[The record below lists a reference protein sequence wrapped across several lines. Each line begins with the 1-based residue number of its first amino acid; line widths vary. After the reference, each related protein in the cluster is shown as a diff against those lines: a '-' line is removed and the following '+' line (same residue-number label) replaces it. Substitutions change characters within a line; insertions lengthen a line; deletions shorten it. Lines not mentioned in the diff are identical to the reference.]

1 MDEST
6 TGDDLLAALG
16 RPYRP
21 LLERFGSRHAELL
34 RGVAAASPVR
44 LVAEPCGDGRWTV
57 SIAALD
63 AVGVLVVIA
72 GVFAGR
78 RIDIRNGDV
87 FSLRPKPAAPSA
99 SSRPGPRSPR
109 RQAQPPRGNRGGRI
123 LDIFEVETSAHV
135 DAAFWKDVEQELA
148 ALVSLLAQG
157 EATAAIERVALGVSE
172 SVAGLTQGEDPL
184 LPISVTLENHD
195 DATATEL
202 RLHAS
207 DTPAFLFEFAS
218 ALTLLDVD
226 IERVRIR
233 TLYGDAQNTF
243 WVTDANGSKIED
255 PSRIQELRVATALI
269 KQFSHLLPRSANP
282 AQALQQFTKLASDTL
297 RRPDWTATLESLG
310 SGDVLRTLADMMG
323 VSSFLWE
330 DFLRLQHENLFPI
343 LSDIPGLEIAKD
355 RAQLGR
361 EFASELEG
369 SDGDEAKRALN
380 GCKDREMF
388 RIDLRHVTRRIDLED
403 FSAELTDLAEATVAA
418 AADLCWRALR
428 ARHGTPT
435 WPWCVCGA
443 GKLGGRELGYASD
456 IELVFVCDP
465 DAESDADSKIVFA
478 AFAQQFLKTLEAR
491 QNGVFEIDL
500 RLRPF
505 GESGPLTSTL
515 ETFRSY
521 YRAEGQAHQFER
533 LSLVK
538 LRPIAGDRDLGKRI
552 EAVRDGPAGAPG
564 PGARPAGDDQ
574 RQVQPGRPGRRRV
587 LHPVAPDRAG
597 SLPPRAADDQHPRR
611 RGAPRESRRA
621 RGASRRADHGVVS
634 LPPAA
639 DRRAARGTRQGEGRH
654 GSGGLDPR
662 VRLPDPSTRI
672 RIARGA
678 RSRRR
683 AVDGG
688 RPRPLVL
695 TRAPRAST
703 APCQRGFAALARSPR
718 S

>member
-255 PSRIQELRVATALI
+255 PTRIQELRVATALI

-343 LSDIPGLEIAKD
+343 LSDIPGLEVAKD

-552 EAVRDGPAGAPG
+552 EAVRDGFVYSGEPIDLDNIRHLRERQ
-564 PGARPAGDDQ
+564 AREL
-574 RQVQPGRPGRRRV
+574 VQPGTINAKYSPGGLV
-587 LHPVAPDRAG
+587 DVEYFI
-597 SLPPRAADDQHPRR
+597 Q
-611 RGAPRESRRA
+611 SRQIEL
-621 RGASRRADHGVVS
+621 GASHLELRTTSTHDAVARLANLGALEARLAERITESYRFLRRLIDALRAVRGRAKDVTV
-634 LPPAA
+634 PAA
-639 DRRAARGTRQGEGRH
+639 
-654 GSGGLDPR
+654 
-662 VRLPDPSTRI
+662 STREF
-672 RIARGA
+672 
-678 RSRRR
+678 
-683 AVDGG
+683 DY
-688 RPRPLVL
+688 L
-695 TRAPRAST
+695 TRRLGYGSPE
-703 APCQRGFAALARSPR
+703 GLARDVERWMAVARDLWS
-718 S
+718 

>member
-87 FSLRPKPAAPSA
+87 FSLRPKPAPPSA
-99 SSRPGPRSPR
+99 SSPQGPRSLR
-109 RQAQPPRGNRGGRI
+109 RQAQPPRTNGRGRI
-123 LDIFEVETSAHV
+123 LDVFEVETSALV

-157 EATAAIERVALGVSE
+157 ETTAAIERVALGVSE

-255 PSRIQELRVATALI
+255 PTRIQELRVATALI

-552 EAVRDGPAGAPG
+552 EAVRDGFVYSGEPIDLDNIRHLRERQ
-564 PGARPAGDDQ
+564 AREL
-574 RQVQPGRPGRRRV
+574 VQPGTINAKYSPGGLV
-587 LHPVAPDRAG
+587 DVEYFI
-597 SLPPRAADDQHPRR
+597 Q
-611 RGAPRESRRA
+611 SRQIEL
-621 RGASRRADHGVVS
+621 GASHLELRTTSTHDAVARLANLGALEARLAERITESYRFLRRLIDALRAVRGRAKDVTV
-634 LPPAA
+634 PAA
-639 DRRAARGTRQGEGRH
+639 
-654 GSGGLDPR
+654 
-662 VRLPDPSTRI
+662 STREF
-672 RIARGA
+672 
-678 RSRRR
+678 
-683 AVDGG
+683 DY
-688 RPRPLVL
+688 L
-695 TRAPRAST
+695 TRRLGYGSPE
-703 APCQRGFAALARSPR
+703 GLARDVERWMAVARDLWS
-718 S
+718 